1 MKSVVQD
8 RPLKSMRVPNVLA
21 KDYFKMAVS
30 LAKGQRVS
38 LDKIAPGLT
47 EIFIGLGWDV
57 KAVDTGVDF
66 DLDASVFLLGSND
79 RLISDKHFIFYNN
92 LTSPEAAKSVEHKGD
107 NLTGAGAGDDE
118 VVEIK
123 LTQVPPEIEKIVVTV
138 TIHDAQERKQNFG
151 QVQNA
156 FVRIV
161 NLQTEQEV
169 VRYDLVE
176 DYSIETALIMAELYR
191 KDGEWRLNAVG
202 AGYQGGLQALLDRY
216 QPA

>member
-1 MKSVVQD
+1 
-8 RPLKSMRVPNVLA
+8 
-21 KDYFKMAVS
+21 MAVS

-47 EIFIGLGWDV
+47 EIFVGLGWDV

-66 DLDASVFLLGSND
+66 DLDASVFLLGSNE

-92 LTSPEAAKSVEHKGD
+92 LTSPDAAKSVEHTGD
-107 NLTGAGAGDDE
+107 NLTGAGDGDDE
-118 VVEIK
+118 VIK
-123 LTQVPPEIEKIVVTV
+123 VNLKQAPSEIEKIIIAV
-138 TIHDAQERKQNFG
+138 TIHDAQARKQNFG

-156 FVRIV
+156 FVRVV
-161 NLQTEQEV
+161 NLQNEQEV

-176 DYSIETALIMAELYR
+176 DYSTETALIMAELYR

-216 QPA
+216 QPS

>member
-1 MKSVVQD
+1 
-8 RPLKSMRVPNVLA
+8 
-21 KDYFKMAVS
+21 MAVS

-38 LDKIAPGLT
+38 LEKIDPGLS
-47 EIFIGLGWDV
+47 EIFVGLGWDV
-57 KAVDTGVDF
+57 KTVDTGVDF
-66 DLDASVFLLGSND
+66 DLDASVFLLGSTE
-79 RLISDKHFIFYNN
+79 RLISDSHFIFYNN
-92 LTSPEAAKSVEHKGD
+92 LASPDPAKSVQHAGD
-107 NLTGAGAGDDE
+107 NLTGLGDGDDE
-118 VVEIK
+118 VIK
-123 LTQVPPEIEKIVVTV
+123 INLKQVPADVEKIAITV
-138 TIHDAQERKQNFG
+138 TIHEAQERKQNFG

-161 NLQTEQEV
+161 NQQSQQEV

-216 QPA
+216 QPS

>member
-1 MKSVVQD
+1 
-8 RPLKSMRVPNVLA
+8 
-21 KDYFKMAVS
+21 MAVS

-38 LDKIAPGLT
+38 LEKIAPGLT
-47 EIFIGLGWDV
+47 EIFVGLGWDV
-57 KAVDTGVDF
+57 KVVDTGVNF
-66 DLDASVFLLGSND
+66 DLDSSVFLLGSDD

-92 LTSPEAAKSVEHKGD
+92 LTSPDPAKSIEHTGD
-107 NLTGAGAGDDE
+107 NLTGVGAGDDE
-118 VVEIK
+118 VIK
-123 LTQVPPEIEKIVVTV
+123 IDLTKVPAEIEKVVVAV

-161 NLQTEQEV
+161 NLQNEQEV

-202 AGYQGGLQALLDRY
+202 AGYQGGLQAVLDRY

>member
-1 MKSVVQD
+1 
-8 RPLKSMRVPNVLA
+8 
-21 KDYFKMAVS
+21 MAVS

-38 LDKIAPGLT
+38 LEKIAPGLT
-47 EIFIGLGWDV
+47 EIFVGLGWDV

-66 DLDASVFLLGSND
+66 DLDASVFLLGSNEK
-79 RLISDKHFIFYNN
+79 LISDKHFIFYNN
-92 LTSPEAAKSVEHKGD
+92 LTSPDAAKSVEHTGD
-107 NLTGAGAGDDE
+107 NLTGAGDGDDE
-118 VVEIK
+118 MVKVNFK
-123 LTQVPPEIEKIVVTV
+123 QVPAEVDKIVVAV
-138 TIHDAQERKQNFG
+138 TIHEAQERKQNFG

-176 DYSIETALIMAELYR
+176 DYSTETALIMAELYR

-216 QPA
+216 QP